1 MRRAFVISSLA
12 MLACGNGAA
21 PPRQVPT
28 PVLHD
33 TPAAN
38 GADTIVATVDGHPVW
53 ASCVQAQAAAH
64 HLAAAA
70 ALQEC
75 IDFELLAQAAITR
88 GVDQRV
94 ALSAVQ
100 RDQMVSAFVQREF
113 ETKFQRAEDLPA
125 DIVNKVFETNRFR
138 MHQGD
143 YRASSFIRLGVPA
156 NEHGSPKDM
165 AAKTQADTLY
175 AELKDQH
182 GLYPEHLLAAAKRV
196 LGDKTFEFGNTEMS
210 DEGRLVPTFATAL
223 FGLPAIGDV
232 STPVRTDW
240 GWDII
245 LFTQQLPPREL
256 TEAQLRV
263 EMFPALRTSYFAYWA
278 NGIAKG
284 LGLRPSIAD
293 TATALLA
300 PRTTEAP
307 ASK

>member
-1 MRRAFVISSLA
+1 MRRVLVVSSLTL
-12 MLACGNGAA
+12 LACGKGAA
-21 PPRQVPT
+21 PPRQVAT

-38 GADTIVATVDGHPVW
+38 ASDAVIATVDGHPVW
-53 ASCVQAQAAAH
+53 ASCVQTQAAAH
-64 HLAAAA
+64 HLTPAAAM
-70 ALQEC
+70 QEC
-75 IDFELLAQAAITR
+75 INFELLAQAAIAR
-88 GVDQRV
+88 GVDQRTS
-94 ALSAVQ
+94 LSAVQ
-100 RDQMVSAFVQREF
+100 RDQMVSLFVEREF

-125 DIVNKVFETNRFR
+125 DIVNKVFESNRFR

-182 GLYPEHLLAAAKRV
+182 GLYPDHLFATAKRV
-196 LGDKTFEFGNTEMS
+196 LGEKAFEFGKTEMS
-210 DEGRLVPTFATAL
+210 DEGRLVPAFATAL
-223 FGLPAIGDV
+223 FSLPAIGDV
-232 STPVRTDW
+232 AAPVRTDW

-256 TEAQLRV
+256 TEAQLRI
-263 EMFPALRTSYFAYWA
+263 EMFPALRTSYFAYWV
-278 NGIAKG
+278 NGIAKK

-293 TATALLA
+293 SATALLA
-300 PRTTEAP
+300 PDTTVTP
-307 ASK
+307 ATK